1 MDDNNQVCNLDQD
14 EFQNVDL
21 APIRLDRLGIERN
34 SKSEYKKIT
43 LNPLKIVK
51 HDEVG
56 YSAKQTVACS
66 SE

>member
-1 MDDNNQVCNLDQD
+1 MDDNNQVCNLDQG

-43 LNPLKIVK
+43 LNPLKIV
-51 HDEVG
+51 
-56 YSAKQTVACS
+56 
-66 SE
+66 